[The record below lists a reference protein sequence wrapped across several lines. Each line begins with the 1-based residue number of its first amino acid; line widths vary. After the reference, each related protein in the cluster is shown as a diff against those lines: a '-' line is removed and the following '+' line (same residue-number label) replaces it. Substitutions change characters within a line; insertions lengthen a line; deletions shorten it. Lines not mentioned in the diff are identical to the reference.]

1 MCFTL
6 AGSSTRRESYPAAPL
21 PRLSLR
27 APPHR
32 PMPCPILPLVVKAR
46 GAAAAAAS
54 GQAAEPSGCVGG
66 HFKTILNRDWA
77 VFEFCAA
84 AVCGIATR
92 PTTAPPFFFLRRK
105 RCATLP
111 RHDSTPHLTCDHPF
125 FHCGSRIPMGE
136 RGVKSLA
143 ARV

>member
-1 MCFTL
+1 MIFRGIPHMCFTL

-46 GAAAAAAS
+46 GAAASAAS
-54 GQAAEPSGCVGG
+54 GGQAAEPSCVGG

-77 VFEFCAA
+77 VFEFRVQPLCAA
-84 AVCGIATR
+84 
-92 PTTAPPFFFLRRK
+92 
-105 RCATLP
+105 
-111 RHDSTPHLTCDHPF
+111 
-125 FHCGSRIPMGE
+125 
-136 RGVKSLA
+136 
-143 ARV
+143 